1 MTTLIDKRYYRVY
14 IYGWGGESAYMHI
27 SKEAHNFWEYQ
38 PQADLVHYMLN
49 AEDDELDYDDF
60 EEVDDIPLS
69 AQFLRDAD
77 GQVCAWY
84 DSRSE
89 FHHCFGGDLD
99 SCRITVEEI
108 AGDDLDADV
117 TDEIVI
123 GKCIQEWSQEIEDE
137 TDFNKTIW
145 VADSCDEPDNLKYI
159 AQMNSSEKG
168 CFVYGII
175 ETTGDFDPTKLT
187 VNTTEYL
194 DGDNIIES
202 VSYDGN
208 DIDNDGGDTSGKGYN
223 AQVWQ
228 QC

>member
-1 MTTLIDKRYYRVY
+1 
-14 IYGWGGESAYMHI
+14 
-27 SKEAHNFWEYQ
+27 
-38 PQADLVHYMLN
+38 
-49 AEDDELDYDDF
+49 
-60 EEVDDIPLS
+60 
-69 AQFLRDAD
+69 
-77 GQVCAWY
+77 
-84 DSRSE
+84 
-89 FHHCFGGDLD
+89 
-99 SCRITVEEI
+99 
-108 AGDDLDADV
+108 
-117 TDEIVI
+117 
-123 GKCIQEWSQEIEDE
+123 
-137 TDFNKTIW
+137 
-145 VADSCDEPDNLKYI
+145 
-159 AQMNSSEKG
+159 MNSSEKG